1 MNKSQLRTITH
12 AVMFC
17 WITVSPVR
25 VMADPCGMVPAVYLE
40 YEADLQR
47 IGLQKTFVFYKD
59 DIETF
64 VIRPGFQGSVE

>member
-17 WITVSPVR
+17 WITVSTVG

-40 YEADLQR
+40 GEADLQR